1 MGRAHGDN
9 PMKIRVKAMLVGAA
23 LVAAAGV
30 TSAVAQTDLTAYHYV
45 Y

>member
-1 MGRAHGDN
+1 
-9 PMKIRVKAMLVGAA
+9 MKIRVKAMLVGAA

-45 Y
+45 